1 MLRFKSSRSWLPS
14 QTIKKDFERM
24 PNVVLTPAAAEK
36 VVELLDKEGLAGQ
49 KDLRVFVQ
57 GGGCAGMSYG
67 MVFDEPDAEE
77 DLVVESNGVRLL
89 LDSMSAS
96 MLGGTEIDYVDG
108 LMGQGFT
115 FSNPNAKGSCA
126 CGHSF
131 STENS
136 EVRSGGCAS
145 GGCGH

>member
-1 MLRFKSSRSWLPS
+1 MATTSPIELAMTS
-14 QTIKKDFERM
+14 
-24 PNVVLTPAAAEK
+24 AAAAK
-36 VVELLDKEGLAGQ
+36 AKELLEKEGLTGQ

-57 GGGCAGMSYG
+57 GGGCGGMSYG
-67 MVFDEPDAEE
+67 MVFDEADDAGE
-77 DLVVESNGVRLL
+77 DLVVESNGLTVLV
-89 LDSMSAS
+89 DPMSAGI
-96 MLGGTEIDYVDG
+96 LGGSEIDYVDG

-136 EVRSGGCAS
+136 QVQSGGCAS
-145 GGCGH
+145 GGH

>member
-1 MLRFKSSRSWLPS
+1 MSVATPITNL
-14 QTIKKDFERM
+14 
-24 PNVVLTPAAAEK
+24 VLTQAAAQK
-36 VVELLDKEGLAGQ
+36 VAELVEKEGLAGQ

-67 MVFDEPDAEE
+67 MVFDEADEE
-77 DLVVESNGVRLL
+77 GDDLVVESNGVRVL
-89 LDSMSAS
+89 LDAMSAS
-96 MLGGTEIDYVDG
+96 VLGGTEIDYDDG

-131 STENS
+131 STS
-136 EVRSGGCAS
+136 DSQVSS
-145 GGCGH
+145 GGCGGGGGCGH

>member
-1 MLRFKSSRSWLPS
+1 MSVATPN
-14 QTIKKDFERM
+14 T
-24 PNVVLTPAAAEK
+24 NVVLTQAAAQK
-36 VVELLDKEGLAGQ
+36 VAELIEKEGLAGQ

-67 MVFDEPDAEE
+67 MVFDEPDETGD
-77 DLVVESNGVRLL
+77 DLTVESNGVRVLM
-89 LDSMSAS
+89 DAMSAGV
-96 MLGGTEIDYVDG
+96 LNGTEIDYVDG

-131 STENS
+131 STDNS
-136 EVRSGGCAS
+136 DVKSGGCAS

>member
-1 MLRFKSSRSWLPS
+1 MSVATPN
-14 QTIKKDFERM
+14 T
-24 PNVVLTPAAAEK
+24 NVVLTQAAAQK
-36 VVELLDKEGLAGQ
+36 VAELIEKEGLSGQ

-67 MVFDEPDAEE
+67 MVFDEPDETGD
-77 DLVVESNGVRLL
+77 DLTVESNGVRVLM
-89 LDSMSAS
+89 DAMSANV
-96 MLGGTEIDYVDG
+96 LNGTEIVYVDG

-131 STENS
+131 STDNS
-136 EVRSGGCAS
+136 DVKSGGCAS

>member
-1 MLRFKSSRSWLPS
+1 MSVATPS
-14 QTIKKDFERM
+14 T
-24 PNVVLTPAAAEK
+24 NVVLTTAAAQK
-36 VVELLDKEGLAGQ
+36 VAELVEKEGLAGQ

-67 MVFDEPDAEE
+67 MVFDEPDEE
-77 DLVVESNGVRLL
+77 GDDVVVESNGVRVL
-89 LDSMSAS
+89 LDAMSAS
-96 MLGGTEIDYVDG
+96 VLSGTEIDYVDG

-131 STENS
+131 STENAQVS
-136 EVRSGGCAS
+136 SGGCGS

>member
-1 MLRFKSSRSWLPS
+1 MSVATPS
-14 QTIKKDFERM
+14 T
-24 PNVVLTPAAAEK
+24 NVVLTEAAAHK
-36 VVELLDKEGLAGQ
+36 VAELLEKEGLAGQ

-67 MVFDEPDAEE
+67 MVFDEPDEDGE
-77 DLVVESNGVRLL
+77 DLVVESNGVRVL

-96 MLGGTEIDYVDG
+96 MLSGTEIDYVDG

-131 STENS
+131 NTDNS
-136 EVRSGGCAS
+136 EVHS
-145 GGCGH
+145 GGCGGGCGH

>member
-1 MLRFKSSRSWLPS
+1 
-14 QTIKKDFERM
+14 M
-24 PNVVLTPAAAEK
+24 PNVVLTSAAAEK
-36 VVELLDKEGLAGQ
+36 VAELLDKEGLAGQ

-67 MVFDEPDAEE
+67 MVFDEPDTDE
-77 DLVVESNGVRLL
+77 DLVVESNGVRVL

-96 MLGGTEIDYVDG
+96 MLSGTEIDYVDG

-131 STENS
+131 STSDS
-136 EVRSGGCAS
+136 EVRSGGCGGG

>member
-1 MLRFKSSRSWLPS
+1 MSVAVPS
-14 QTIKKDFERM
+14 ANLI
-24 PNVVLTPAAAEK
+24 LTDAAAQK
-36 VVELLDKEGLAGQ
+36 VAELLDKEGLTGQ

-67 MVFDEPDAEE
+67 MVFDEPDE
-77 DLVVESNGVRLL
+77 DGEDIVLETKGVRVL

-96 MLGGTEIDYVDG
+96 MLDGTEIDYVDG

-131 STENS
+131 STS
-136 EVRSGGCAS
+136 DSHVSS
-145 GGCGH
+145 GGCGGGCGH

>member
-1 MLRFKSSRSWLPS
+1 MSVDVAS
-14 QTIKKDFERM
+14 
-24 PNVVLTPAAAEK
+24 PNLVLTSAAASK
-36 VVELLDKEGLAGQ
+36 VAELLDKEGLSGQ

-67 MVFDEPDAEE
+67 MVFDEADEE
-77 DLVVESNGVRLL
+77 GDDLAVESNGVRIL

-96 MLGGTEIDYVDG
+96 VLDGTEIDYVDG

-131 STENS
+131 STTDS
-136 EVRSGGCAS
+136 QVRSGGCAS

>member
-1 MLRFKSSRSWLPS
+1 MLAAATKRKEFEGMSVAISSTNL
-14 QTIKKDFERM
+14 
-24 PNVVLTPAAAEK
+24 VLTEAAAQK
-36 VVELLDKEGLAGQ
+36 VADLLDKEGLAGQ

-67 MVFDEPDAEE
+67 MVFDEPDDDGD
-77 DLVVESNGVRLL
+77 DLIVEAKGVRIL

-96 MLGGTEIDYVDG
+96 VLSGTEIDYVDG

-131 STENS
+131 STENT
-136 EVRSGGCAS
+136 EVKSGGCSS
-145 GGCGH
+145 GGCGR

>member
-1 MLRFKSSRSWLPS
+1 MSVAVPS
-14 QTIKKDFERM
+14 TD
-24 PNVVLTPAAAEK
+24 VVVTAAAAQK
-36 VVELLDKEGLAGQ
+36 VAELRDKEGLAGQ

-67 MVFDEPDAEE
+67 MVFDEVDEE
-77 DLVVESNGVRLL
+77 GDDLTVETNGVRII
-89 LDSMSAS
+89 LDPMSAS
-96 MLGGTEIDYVDG
+96 VLSGTEIDYVDG

-131 STENS
+131 STENAN
-136 EVRSGGCAS
+136 VTS
-145 GGCGH
+145 GGCGGGCGH

>member
-1 MLRFKSSRSWLPS
+1 MRLP
-14 QTIKKDFERM
+14 TKKEGIDRM
-24 PNVVLTPAAAEK
+24 SVATPSTNVVLTTAAAQK
-36 VVELLDKEGLAGQ
+36 VADLVEKEGLAGQ

-67 MVFDEPDAEE
+67 MVFDEPDEE
-77 DLVVESNGVRLL
+77 GDDVVVESNGVRVL
-89 LDSMSAS
+89 LDAMSAS
-96 MLGGTEIDYVDG
+96 VLSGTEIDYVDG

-131 STENS
+131 STENAQVS
-136 EVRSGGCAS
+136 SGGCGS

>member
-1 MLRFKSSRSWLPS
+1 MSVATPS
-14 QTIKKDFERM
+14 T
-24 PNVVLTPAAAEK
+24 NVVLTQAAAQK
-36 VVELLDKEGLAGQ
+36 VAELIEKEGLSGQ

-67 MVFDEPDAEE
+67 MVFDEPDETGD
-77 DLVVESNGVRLL
+77 DLTVESNGVRVLM
-89 LDSMSAS
+89 DAMSAGV
-96 MLGGTEIDYVDG
+96 LNGTEIDYVDG

-131 STENS
+131 STDNS
-136 EVRSGGCAS
+136 DVKSGGCAS